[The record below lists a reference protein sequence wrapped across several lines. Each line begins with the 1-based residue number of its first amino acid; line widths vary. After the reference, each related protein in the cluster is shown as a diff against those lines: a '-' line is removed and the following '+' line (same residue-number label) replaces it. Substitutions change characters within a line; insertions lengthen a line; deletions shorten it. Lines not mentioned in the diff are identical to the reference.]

1 MLGLGLASPELLE
14 KLLAGFR
21 ARLLE
26 NIMRVTFHR
35 AERKMHFAG
44 DVLVVFAV
52 DYRAQ
57 NILFARG
64 EAVSIAIQRKICG
77 YVALLVACFRNRGSI
92 VSKAEELHGMSNGHR
107 CKQNDEYIFREISFR
122 DKNRKQR
129 FHHFLRRVP

>member
-77 YVALLVACFRNRGSI
+77 YVALLVACFRNRGASCRRRKSSMVCRTVIVASKMTNIFSEKFRSEIKIGSSVSI
-92 VSKAEELHGMSNGHR
+92 
-107 CKQNDEYIFREISFR
+107 IS
-122 DKNRKQR
+122 
-129 FHHFLRRVP
+129 